1 MKTPSDAP
9 RVAGR
14 ASPSHADAFSLV
26 CAAVDAAARIYQPGA
41 IPWGARVGRE
51 PIADPVL
58 DPSAPW
64 PAMESDFRSRLMRWY
79 REVESLAND
88 YRIAQADYA
97 LMFPG
102 RTLS

>member
-1 MKTPSDAP
+1 MKPPSDAS

-14 ASPSHADAFSLV
+14 SSPSHADAFSLV

-51 PIADPVL
+51 PIEDPVL
-58 DPSAPW
+58 DPSVPW
-64 PAMESDFRSRLMRWY
+64 PASEPALRSRLMRWY
-79 REVESLAND
+79 RDVESLSND
-88 YRIAQADYA
+88 YRIAQADYS

>member
-14 ASPSHADAFSLV
+14 ASQSHEDAFSLV

-64 PAMESDFRSRLMRWY
+64 PASESDIRSRLMRWY

-88 YRIAQADYA
+88 YRIARSDYA

-102 RTLS
+102 RTLD